1 VERST
6 SNGGYVVDLPS
17 QPVRLGIAGTGF
29 ISAVHAACALRSPTV
44 ELAAIASAR
53 GRASRERVGAL
64 DPAVELLTVD
74 ELVASDAVE
83 AVLVCTRTSEHADL
97 AIEVLRSGKHLLL
110 EKPGAVTLPE
120 QRRIAEEALA
130 HPDLVARVAYMRR
143 HDSRFRELARLIAAG
158 AIGEPFALKMAS
170 REDFPPSE
178 DDIAAGGFIMDVGVH
193 DFDTARWLLGK
204 DPDTVFT
211 LVHSPVFRDADLDNA
226 YITIGMDGAVA
237 TTHLSRTSTIGMDI
251 RCEVI
256 GPDGSIFLTQAP
268 VSGEITVFA
277 GDAARAV
284 FPADCRERFRDA
296 YQVQI
301 DDFGAACRG
310 QDTPNATLEDDR
322 FAVATAVAARA
333 SAVRREPLEI
343 GPSWDWE

>member
-1 VERST
+1 MRFE
-6 SNGGYVVDLPS
+6 
-17 QPVRLGIAGTGF
+17 PVRVGIAGTGF
-29 ISAVHAACALRSPTV
+29 ISAVHAACALRSPSV
-44 ELAAIASAR
+44 ELVAVASAR
-53 GRASRERVGAL
+53 GRATRERVGDL
-64 DPAVELLTVD
+64 GPQVRLLTLE
-74 ELVASDAVE
+74 ELVASDEVE
-83 AVLVCTRTSEHADL
+83 AVVICTRTSEHADL
-97 AIEVLRSGKHLLL
+97 AVEVLRAGKHLLL
-110 EKPGAVTLPE
+110 EKPGAATLPE
-120 QRRIAEEALA
+120 QQRIADEALA
-130 HPDLVARVAYMRR
+130 HPDVVARVGYMRR
-143 HDSRFRELARLIAAG
+143 HDRQFRELARLIASG
-158 AIGEPFALKMAS
+158 AVGEPFALKMAS

-178 DDIAAGGFIMDVGVH
+178 DDIPAGGFIMDVGVH

-226 YITIGMDGAVA
+226 YVTIGLDGAVA

-251 RCEVI
+251 RCEVV

-277 GDAARAV
+277 GASAKAA

-296 YQVQI
+296 YQTQI
-301 DDFGAACRG
+301 DDFAAACRG
-310 QDTPNATLEDDR
+310 HEAPNATLADDR

-343 GPSWDWE
+343 GPSWEWE